1 MIKLCTKPGSKNIP
15 INSDRVVTKSNKIEE
30 KQTIWCKN
38 RIKIQTNQLLLSEIR
53 KETLVKHQN
62 TAPSL
67 NIGKNIGNLLKAYD
81 KEIKL
86 QLNNVSY
93 AHQFILF

>member
-1 MIKLCTKPGSKNIP
+1 M
-15 INSDRVVTKSNKIEE
+15 
-30 KQTIWCKN
+30 
-38 RIKIQTNQLLLSEIR
+38 
-53 KETLVKHQN
+53 KETLVKYQN

-67 NIGKNIGNLLKAYD
+67 NIGKNIGNLLKEND
-81 KEIKL
+81 SKKRMIKEIKL